1 MARRM
6 ERVNQLLR
14 EELSDLARRQLKD
27 PRLGALM
34 TITEV
39 DASPDLRH
47 ARVHVSVMGDAEEQQ
62 AAIDALSAAAGYLRR
77 GLRGRLKLRHIPE
90 LQFQHD
96 RSMER
101 GSQLLSLIDQVNAA
115 PAHDEG
121 SDE

>member
-27 PRLGALM
+27 PRLGTLM

-47 ARVHVSVMGDAEEQQ
+47 ARVYVSVMGDAEEQQ

-96 RSMER
+96 TTMER
-101 GSQLLSLIDQVNAA
+101 GSQLLSLIDQVNAT

-121 SDE
+121 SGE

>member
-14 EELSDLARRQLKD
+14 EELSDLAQRQLKD

-39 DASPDLRH
+39 DVSPDLRH
-47 ARVHVSVMGDAEEQQ
+47 ARVYVSVMGEAEEQQ

-77 GLRGRLKLRHIPE
+77 GLRGRLKLRNIPE
-90 LQFQHD
+90 LQFHHD
-96 RSMER
+96 RAMEH
-101 GSQLLSLIDQVNAA
+101 GSHLLTLIDQVSH
-115 PAHDEG
+115 PAMQDEG
-121 SDE
+121 SGQ

>member
-27 PRLGALM
+27 PRLGTLM

-47 ARVHVSVMGDAEEQQ
+47 ARVYVSVMGDAEEQQ

>member
-14 EELSDLARRQLKD
+14 EELSHLAQRQLKD

-39 DASPDLRH
+39 DVSPDLRH
-47 ARVHVSVMGDAEEQQ
+47 ARVYVSVMGEAEEQQ

-96 RSMER
+96 GSMEH
-101 GSQLLSLIDQVNAA
+101 GSHLLTLIDQVSHTAVQ
-115 PAHDEG
+115 DEG
-121 SDE
+121 SSQ

>member
-14 EELSDLARRQLKD
+14 EELSDLAQRQLKD

-39 DASPDLRH
+39 DVSPDFRH
-47 ARVHVSVMGDAEEQQ
+47 ARVYVSVMGEAEEQQ

-77 GLRGRLKLRHIPE
+77 GLRGRLKLRNIPE
-90 LQFQHD
+90 LQFHHD
-96 RSMER
+96 RAMEH
-101 GSQLLSLIDQVNAA
+101 GSHLLTLIDQVSH
-115 PAHDEG
+115 PAMQDEG
-121 SDE
+121 NSR

>member
-14 EELSDLARRQLKD
+14 EELSELARRQLKD
-27 PRLGALM
+27 PRLGTLM

-47 ARVHVSVMGDAEEQQ
+47 ARVYVSVMGNAEEQQ

-96 RSMER
+96 TSMER
-101 GSQLLSLIDQVNAA
+101 GSELLSLIDQVNAA

-121 SDE
+121 SGE

>member
-47 ARVHVSVMGDAEEQQ
+47 ARVYVSVMGDAEEQQ

-90 LQFQHD
+90 LQFHHD

-121 SDE
+121 SGE